1 METTGI
7 TLGEA
12 MSLCNNNGYGNNAMW
27 NNPFM
32 YLMWASMFGGG
43 AFPFGSNRFGGA
55 DYVNQA
61 QLAQGLDNQDKNSQL
76 RGIANGLADLGYAI
90 TNNIKDG
97 NAAIAKEVGDTG
109 AGISKS
115 INDMA
120 AGMAMGFC
128 QTNHN
133 IDNLKYENA
142 KNTADIITNATANT
156 QRIMD
161 GICGLKMDAKDA
173 QINALTGQLADAKLN
188 LSQLAQ
194 SAYIVDKLTPAT

>member
-1 METTGI
+1 MESTGI
-7 TLGEA
+7 GLGDA
-12 MSLCNNNGYGNNAMW
+12 MLMCQNGNGYNNNAMW

-43 AFPFGSNRFGGA
+43 FNGWGGNRYGGA
-55 DYVNQA
+55 DYVSQA

-76 RGIANGLADLGYAI
+76 RGLANGLADLGYAI

-97 NAAIAKEVGDTG
+97 NASVAKAVADVG
-109 AGISKS
+109 
-115 INDMA
+115 

-128 QTNHN
+128 NTNHN

-173 QINALTGQLADAKLN
+173 QIAHLSGELADAKLN

-194 SAYIVDKLTPAT
+194 SAYIVDKLTPVAP

>member
-1 METTGI
+1 MESTGI
-7 TLGEA
+7 GLGDA
-12 MSLCNNNGYGNNAMW
+12 MLMCQNGNGYGNNAMW

-43 AFPFGSNRFGGA
+43 FNGWGGNRYGGA
-55 DYVNQA
+55 DYVSQA

-76 RGIANGLADLGYAI
+76 RGLANGLADLGYAI

-97 NAAIAKEVGDTG
+97 NASVAKAVADVG
-109 AGISKS
+109 
-115 INDMA
+115 

-128 QTNHN
+128 NTNHN

-173 QINALTGQLADAKLN
+173 QIAHLSGELADAKLN

-194 SAYIVDKLTPAT
+194 SAYIVDKLTPVAP